1 MTDKFDV
8 IVVGVGGMGASACYH
23 LARRG
28 KRVLG
33 LEQFGIPHAMGSSH
47 GVNRI
52 IRLAYYEDP
61 SYVPLLRRAFELWR
75 QLESGFGE
83 QLLIVTGSIDAGDED
98 HFVFRESKR
107 SCDLHD
113 IPHEVLDASNLMAR
127 YPAFKVPDRYKAVF
141 QPDGGFIMSER
152 AIVANVTGA
161 FEAGAEIHGYESM
174 LSWTTTSTGVR
185 VETAKGSY
193 AAGQVIFSS
202 GAWIGQHL
210 SELQRVSVPERQ
222 VLGWFQPARPA
233 FFSPGALPV
242 FNLADG
248 EERYYGFPIYGIPGF
263 KFGKYHHLGED
274 VDPDHWERLPNQQD
288 EDVLR
293 AAVQRFFPDADGP
306 VLTLASCMF
315 TNTPDEHFIIDRLE
329 PGSPV
334 IVASPC
340 SGHGYKFASV
350 IGEILADLAINDRTD
365 HNVDLF
371 KLNRFAVA

>member
-1 MTDKFDV
+1 MSESFDV
-8 IVVGVGGMGASACYH
+8 IVVGVGGMGAAACYH

-33 LEQFGIPHAMGSSH
+33 LEQFGIPHALGSSH

-75 QLESGFGE
+75 ELESGFGE
-83 QLLIVTGSIDAGDED
+83 QLLHVTGSIDAGDVD

-107 SCDLHD
+107 SCELHG
-113 IPHEVLDASNLMAR
+113 IPHEVLTASELMSR
-127 YPAFKVPDRYKAVF
+127 FPAIRVPHGYQAVF
-141 QPDGGFIMSER
+141 QPDGGFIMSEH
-152 AIVANVTGA
+152 AIVAHVIGA
-161 FEAGAEIHGYESM
+161 MECGAQIHGHEPVV
-174 LSWTTTSTGVR
+174 SWTTTSSGAR

-193 AAGQVIFSS
+193 KAEQVIFST
-202 GAWIGQHL
+202 GAWIGKHVPKL
-210 SELQRVSVPERQ
+210 HAISLPERQ
-222 VLGWFQPARPA
+222 VLGWFQPKTPA
-233 FFSPGALPV
+233 MFSPEKLPV
-242 FNLADG
+242 FNMADG
-248 EERYYGFPIYGIPGF
+248 TERYYGFPIYGIPGF
-263 KFGKYHHLGED
+263 KFGKYHHLGEN
-274 VDPDHWERLPNQQD
+274 VDPDNWERLPNQQD

-306 VLTLASCMF
+306 VLTLATCMF

-340 SGHGYKFASV
+340 SGHGYKFAAV
-350 IGEILADLAINDRTD
+350 VGEILADLAISDRTGHD
-365 HNVDLF
+365 IGLF
-371 KLNRFAVA
+371 RLDRFQHA